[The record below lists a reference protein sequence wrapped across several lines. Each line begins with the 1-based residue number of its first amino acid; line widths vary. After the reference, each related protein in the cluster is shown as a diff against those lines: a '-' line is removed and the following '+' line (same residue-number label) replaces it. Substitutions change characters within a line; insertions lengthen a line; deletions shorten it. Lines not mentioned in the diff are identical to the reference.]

1 MSFHFFFFFAQVK
14 TGRLFMQKR
23 GQPIQH
29 SKPKVA
35 GNLMHEC
42 YIAVHAQ
49 LLFFYISERNI
60 PNLIA
65 KVAKNP

>member
-1 MSFHFFFFFAQVK
+1 
-14 TGRLFMQKR
+14 MQKR

-65 KVAKNP
+65 KVAKNH